1 MAETNNWYYEKLD
14 EQGKLRSAPINDYD
28 GKITGRIVFGVK
40 EWFDENPEERIAR
53 GWVKHITHKT
63 KDIEYDRATQYLVK
77 QVKTVDAHTVEDV
90 YHVANKSEEMMRL
103 EELRDKGLWWD
114 DDDVLV
120 WGVDI

>member
-1 MAETNNWYYEKLD
+1 MAEKNNWYYEKLD
-14 EQGKLRSAPINDYD
+14 EQGKLRSAPSNDYD
-28 GKITGRIVFGVK
+28 GKITGRIVFGVQA
-40 EWFDENPEERIAR
+40 WFDENPEERIAR

-63 KDIEYDRATQYLVK
+63 KDIEYDRATQYLVR

-103 EELRDKGLWWD
+103 EELRDKGSWWD

-120 WGVDI
+120 WGGDI